1 MFTMKKA
8 GLYLKLLF
16 LVGIISGCTDEKL
29 FREAE
34 GDIRVTGQ
42 FEAST
47 KTAYVVGEEAVSVSW
62 VINDRIGLLTKDQPD
77 GLCYKA
83 TSNGKQTDFMPES
96 TKLEGEDGNDV
107 YAYYPYNSNNTS
119 VSYPYA
125 PLPYMFGQNYKDGLP
140 DPYSDFMY
148 AKGQILNGELSLRFS
163 HVFAYLQLDIRTE
176 LLKEAQG
183 LLVRATE
190 PIAYMGTLG
199 ASFNLEEGKIVA
211 EQSYNYLWYNIP
223 AEVVASQEIITCFIA
238 VLPTSENN
246 TISIFI
252 KDNEGNADKGLI
264 EKKAPKGGF
273 QAGHVYN
280 LSVNENEFDKIEQ
293 QEREALI
300 ALYNATDG
308 DNWAV
313 NTNWCSDKPL
323 NEWAGV
329 SYWDGHVKYLAL
341 TSKGLKG
348 KLPEELGNLT
358 ALEGLYIGNNLLSG
372 ELPESMANLQQ
383 LKYLS
388 IPFNNFTGS
397 IPASFAV
404 WMNVLEEISLTGNSF
419 TGRLPDEIVN
429 HPRWK
434 DLWCGW
440 IGGGFDIS
448 GVKLPAPDFTV
459 TDIDGN
465 QISSAEEYTNN
476 KLTAVLH
483 WRSSCTWS
491 DAYMQGQLK
500 IWYNM
505 YHEKG
510 FEIIGYSTEDMGS
523 LKNYV
528 ETNAIPWKNFQYII
542 NSNDIPQLYSSST
555 PTIFLI
561 DQNKKVIFQSIT
573 QNRDDMLDVLIEHL
587 GKVELYTST
596 DYSRDGEVVQLQ
608 KATQGKG
615 INIVFLGEAF
625 VDKDMEP
632 DGQYEQVMSAAMEQY
647 FAYEPLKTFRNRFNV
662 YAVKVVSP
670 NAEFT
675 KDAVH
680 RINEDDKICFEY
692 AKKVPGLESAP
703 FQMVSVIYNKGYSGR
718 SYTAMYSD
726 NSYVGYMME
735 GVNDVLNHEVCGHGF
750 GKLKDEYVE
759 PGYGSLTLPEDERTE
774 MDRQWTDLK
783 WGANVDWRN
792 DENTVKWAHFLADS
806 RYDSEGLGLYEGSY
820 LYGYGAYRPTENS
833 MMRYN
838 DSPFNAPSRERIY
851 QVIMEMSEGSGWT
864 YDYEEFVAID
874 AVSRS
879 YAATR
884 ALKAAPSISTRENW
898 RKRHRAPIQING
910 SWKDAKKSRQ
920 ILVPLR

>member
-1 MFTMKKA
+1 MRKTGFC
-8 GLYLKLLF
+8 LRLLL
-16 LVGIISGCTDEKL
+16 LVGIISGCTDEKI
-29 FREAE
+29 FRDTE

-47 KTAYVVGEEAVSVSW
+47 KTAYAVGEEAVSVSW
-62 VINDRIGLLTKDQPD
+62 VKDDQIGLLTENQPEA
-77 GLCYKA
+77 LCYKA
-83 TSNGKQTDFMPES
+83 LSDGKQTDFTPENI
-96 TKLEGEDGNDV
+96 KLEGQGGEDV
-107 YAYYPYNSNNTS
+107 YAYYPYDPYNTNTS

-125 PLPYMFGQNYKDGLP
+125 PLPYIFGQNYRDGLP
-140 DPYSDFMY
+140 DPNLDFMY
-148 AKGQILNGELSLRFS
+148 AKGQILNGELNLHFS
-163 HVFAYLQLDIRTE
+163 HVFSFLKLNIRTE

-183 LLVRATE
+183 LLIQANE
-190 PIAYMGTLG
+190 PIAYAGTQG
-199 ASFNLEEGKIVA
+199 ASFKLDERKIVA
-211 EQSYNYLWYNIP
+211 EQSYNYLWYYIP
-223 AEVVASQEIITCFIA
+223 SEVLASQEIITCFIA
-238 VLPTSENN
+238 ILPISESN

-252 KDNEGNADKGLI
+252 YDNDGNTEKGLI
-264 EKKAPKGGF
+264 ERKAPKGGF
-273 QAGHVYN
+273 QAGYVYN
-280 LSVNENEFDKIEQ
+280 LSVNENEFDNVEQ

-300 ALYNATDG
+300 ALYNATGG
-308 DNWAV
+308 DNWTD

-329 SYWDGHVKYLAL
+329 SYWDGHVRILAL
-341 TSKGLKG
+341 SSKGLVG
-348 KLPEELGNLT
+348 TLPEELGILT
-358 ALEGLYIGNNLLSG
+358 GLERLYLGYNQLSG

-383 LKYLS
+383 LKCLS
-388 IPFNNFTGS
+388 MPFNRFTGS

-404 WMNVLEEISLTGNSF
+404 WMDLLEEISLTGNSF

-434 DLWCGW
+434 DLWYGW
-440 IGGGFDIS
+440 IGGGFDIT

-465 QISSAEEYTNN
+465 LISSAVEYANN

-483 WRSSCTWS
+483 WWSSCPWS
-491 DAYMQGQLK
+491 DLYMQEQLK
-500 IWYNM
+500 PWYNM

-510 FEIIGYSTEDMGS
+510 FEIIGYSTEEMGS
-523 LKNYV
+523 LRNYV
-528 ETNAIPWKNFQYII
+528 GANSIPWKNFQYIFG
-542 NSNDIPQLYSSST
+542 SNEIPQLYSPST

-561 DQNKKVIFQSIT
+561 DQNKEVVFQSIT
-573 QNRDDMLDVLIEHL
+573 QNRDEMLDVLIERL

-632 DGQYEQVMSAAMEQY
+632 GGQYEQVMSAAMEQY
-647 FAYEPLKTFRNRFNV
+647 FAYEPLRTFRNRFNV

-670 NAEFT
+670 NAEFMEG
-675 KDAVH
+675 AVH
-680 RINEDDKICFEY
+680 RINEDNNICFEY

-703 FQMVSVIYNKGYSGR
+703 FQMVSVIYNKGGSGR
-718 SYTAMYSD
+718 SYTTMYSD
-726 NSYVGYMME
+726 KSYVGYMME

-759 PGYGSLTLPEDERTE
+759 SGFENQTLPEVERTE
-774 MDRQWTDLK
+774 MDRQWTDWK

-792 DENTVKWAHFLADS
+792 DAATVKWAHFLADS
-806 RYDSEGLGLYEGSY
+806 RYSNEGLGLYEGSY

-851 QVIMEMSEGSGWT
+851 QVIMEMSEGSSWT
-864 YDYEEFVAID
+864 YDYEEFVRID

-884 ALKAAPSISTRENW
+884 ALKAVPSISTRENW

-910 SWKDAKKSRQ
+910 SWKDAKKSGQ